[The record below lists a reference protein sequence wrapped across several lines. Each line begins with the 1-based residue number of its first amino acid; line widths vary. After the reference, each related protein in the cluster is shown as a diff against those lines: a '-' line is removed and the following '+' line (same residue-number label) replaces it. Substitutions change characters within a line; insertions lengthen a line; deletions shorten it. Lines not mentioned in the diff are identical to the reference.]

1 MTSEEPV
8 ISFDEEENGIT
19 RADKKAFADL
29 LEPTKNETPRYLE
42 TISQEDNK
50 LETENTKEVK
60 PKRGFKVLKVEPV
73 VSKENSK
80 KEIKPE
86 EKTDAAEIKERI
98 LKNDLTKKKETIFNP
113 ATSSE
118 VVGEYNDSNAPID
131 LNSFLNG
138 SLKEDNH
145 PEEAEKTLSLSPND
159 NLDLMNFLN
168 QIENNDSKA
177 A

>member
-1 MTSEEPV
+1 MKP
-8 ISFDEEENGIT
+8 IIGIVT
-19 RADKKAFADL
+19 R
-29 LEPTKNETPRYLE
+29 R
-42 TISQEDNK
+42 I
-50 LETENTKEVK
+50 
-60 PKRGFKVLKVEPV
+60 